1 MSKLLGALERE
12 VLLVSQFIELL
23 NAEKAELSS
32 GKAENL
38 DSINAKKLVL
48 VESLNAAGRERAR
61 LIGGSDPVSQNEM
74 ISWFL
79 ANPKEQAAKKT
90 WGSLLE
96 KAVEARHLHELNS
109 ELLNVMLKKTSDAL
123 AILTRRQQDQTL
135 YSASGQASPTTGS
148 RIVDSA

>member
-48 VESLNAAGRERAR
+48 VESLNAAGSERAR
-61 LIGGSDPVSQNEM
+61 LIG
-74 ISWFL
+74 
-79 ANPKEQAAKKT
+79 
-90 WGSLLE
+90 
-96 KAVEARHLHELNS
+96 
-109 ELLNVMLKKTSDAL
+109 
-123 AILTRRQQDQTL
+123 
-135 YSASGQASPTTGS
+135 
-148 RIVDSA
+148 